1 MAGGIVVVVGS
12 GVVNTDVLGAK
23 TSAVSPPDVCSART
37 VVEEPEPS
45 VMDGPPGE
53 RVEPEMV
60 YWDLAFGVRVSVPM
74 VRRGGAVVEEG
85 SGEVRGP

>member
-60 YWDLAFGVRVSVPM
+60 YWNWAFGVRVSVPM